1 MASST
6 AGVSLGD
13 VGAGVGSV
21 PSLDEGV
28 ADAPPDELGLADAVA
43 DADGDGVADGVLL
56 GVGVCEGA
64 LGVLDGV
71 AEGDPL
77 GDEAEAVGVG
87 VLLTGGV
94 GVDDADAFSGWH
106 CEITGLSLTL
116 PPEGLI
122 TPLARVAAR
131 LAGANA
137 VQTRIPVVV
146 ARSTPPAMRL
156 GETGRTGRTRAKH
169 MEDPARI
176 LDCLVYLAGLP
187 RLAQPLTLDNSPPL
201 GGSDAIRE
209 RSLTGVF
216 RKNSPDLPAMSALRD
231 RLATRSD
238 NVSHVT
244 CGLIH

>member
-1 MASST
+1 
-6 AGVSLGD
+6 

-21 PSLDEGV
+21 PSLDDGV
-28 ADAPPDELGLADAVA
+28 ADAPPDEPGLADAVA
-43 DADGDGVADGVLL
+43 VAVAVAVGVLL

-64 LGVLDGV
+64 LGVADGV
-71 AEGDPL
+71 AEGEL
-77 GDEAEAVGVG
+77 LAEECEGVGVGVG

-94 GVDDADAFSGWH
+94 GVDDGDVFSGWH

-116 PPEGLI
+116 PPEG
-122 TPLARVAAR
+122 PVAPVARVAAR
-131 LAGANA
+131 LAGATA

-156 GETGRTGRTRAKH
+156 SETGRTGRTRAKH

-209 RSLTGVF
+209 RTSTGVF